1 MWQAVGRDQK
11 YTVAIFMVWNIN
23 IDVLRLDVI
32 TQLCPTLCDPMDT
45 RLLCP
50 WDFLG
55 KSTGVGCLFLFQGT
69 SRPRDQ
75 TQVSRI
81 VDRLFTTREVWAT
94 REVYDFHMCSG
105 IASKLLG
112 SKEKHPSFFF
122 FFLIKSFP
130 FRIKF
135 LGCHLPSR
143 N

>member
-11 YTVAIFMVWNIN
+11 YTVAIFMVGN
-23 IDVLRLDVI
+23 IDIDTLRLDMI
-32 TQLCPTLCDPMDT
+32 AQLCPTLCDPMDT
-45 RLLCP
+45 RLLRP

-55 KSTGVGCLFLFQGT
+55 KSIGVGCLFLLQGT
-69 SRPRDQ
+69 SQPRDR
-75 TQVSRI
+75 TQVSRT
-81 VDRLFTTREVWAT
+81 VDRHFTTREVWAT
-94 REVYDFHMCSG
+94 REIYDSHMYSG

-112 SKEKHPSFFF
+112 SKKHPSLFFC
-122 FFLIKSFP
+122 FLIKSFP